1 MKCVRLL
8 YKSLSKELAPKP
20 LSLGFVTP
28 IKAEPSNL
36 ILASINKTIQLT

>member
-1 MKCVRLL
+1 MKVFQ
-8 YKSLSKELAPKP
+8 KKITPQTFKP
-20 LSLGFVTP
+20 RSYEP